1 MFYSPHTNLRT
12 RMPGNVQ
19 EKPVKFAGK
28 RLESYKSSVKL
39 FGSDNEF
46 AITDGIEEDDDEE
59 SSAIFSRRPSK
70 AGKFNYHKP
79 KSYKSTLSKSF
90 ASQSSFYHSSDEEK
104 FDSKL
109 EPYTGDSNIHNQFQ
123 EDSDNRDESHSE
135 FEDLSDFQTDSN
147 NDEAARSSNND
158 KTNNNEDYDDEEDD
172 DDDFESDSSNDSATI
187 FLSNE
192 TKKQNL
198 LKKVKPPRKL
208 VIPAP
213 QRLDLPPKITNLG
226 KLKKADS
233 SSEFS
238 EISDSELNALE
249 ASIKRRPSIVDHAL
263 DERPVFPRSTVGD
276 IKEEESSS
284 SDESEYNDEN
294 LLAILSEDDSEV
306 SDVSDTEDEN
316 EELYAYDDDDEA
328 DDDNA
333 VEETEERAILEE
345 VKRSGDLEGH
355 KVGYVSDDDDFESDI
370 SFDQDA
376 FFETRT
382 TQAGIKSITSAPLTN
397 QYSDED
403 DSYLWSYF
411 FTSGDESEDENLK
424 TNPTHVNSVDAGE
437 PVEISGDSTDEDENL
452 PRSNM
457 QTFSRPT
464 EILSTSANTSRP
476 PVLGSWVMSSERPY
490 GIIDGLTTRT
500 LSTTSGTNG
509 ISNQSNFVGASSAA
523 TLTDVKRSL
532 ENSTI
537 SKINQDDGK
546 SDSELSEL
554 ALDDFIY
561 TSELEDE
568 DPMGDYPAEDP
579 IYPNINKDIP
589 LSAFRNRGVQF
600 INRRNSTN
608 NRSQEVHIS
617 SGQSMSKHFRKRRK
631 HKHKHEEEEAHSYTA
646 EDIDDLG
653 ATDLID
659 ELVSIG
665 AISPLFGGIA

>member
-1 MFYSPHTNLRT
+1 
-12 RMPGNVQ
+12 MPGNIQ
-19 EKPVKFAGK
+19 EKPLKFAGK
-28 RLESYKSSVKL
+28 RLESYKPSVKL
-39 FGSDNEF
+39 FSSDNEY
-46 AITDGIEEDDDEE
+46 AITDETDEDEDDEE
-59 SSAIFSRRPSK
+59 EESSPFLSRRNSK
-70 AGKFNYHKP
+70 AGKINYHKP
-79 KSYKSTLSKSF
+79 KSYKSTLSKSIV
-90 ASQSSFYHSSDEEK
+90 SHSNFYHSPDEDHS
-104 FDSKL
+104 DSKQGL
-109 EPYTGDSNIHNQFQ
+109 YTSDSNIHNQSHV
-123 EDSDNRDESHSE
+123 ESDNSSVLPSD
-135 FEDLSDFQTDSN
+135 FENLSDFQSDDNSDN
-147 NDEAARSSNND
+147 GA
-158 KTNNNEDYDDEEDD
+158 NNNNNDD
-172 DDDFESDSSNDSATI
+172 DDDDDEDDDEDEFESDSSNDSATI

-192 TKKQNL
+192 TKKQKG

-213 QRLDLPPKITNLG
+213 QRLSLPPKITTFGNS
-226 KLKKADS
+226 KKTDS

-238 EISDSELNALE
+238 EMSDSELNALE
-249 ASIKRRPSIVDHAL
+249 ASIKRRPSIVDHTL
-263 DERPVFPRSTVGD
+263 DERPVFPRSTVED
-276 IKEEESSS
+276 INEEDEYTS

-294 LLAILSEDDSEV
+294 LLAILSEDDSDV
-306 SDVSDTEDEN
+306 SDVSDSEEEN
-316 EELYAYDDDDEA
+316 EDLFAYDDDDEA

-355 KVGYVSDDDDFESDI
+355 KVGYVSDEDDFESDI

-382 TQAGIKSITSAPLTN
+382 TQAGIKSITSVPLAN

-403 DSYLWSYF
+403 ESYLWSYF

-424 TNPTHVNSVDAGE
+424 FNQLTHVDSVDAGE

-452 PRSNM
+452 PRSNL
-457 QTFSRPT
+457 QIISRPT

-500 LSTTSGTNG
+500 LSTTSSANGT
-509 ISNQSNFVGASSAA
+509 SAQPDSVGASAA
-523 TLTDVKRSL
+523 TALPDGKRSQQ
-532 ENSTI
+532 NSTV

-568 DPMGDYPAEDP
+568 DKVSEYPIEDS
-579 IYPNINKDIP
+579 IYHSLNKDIP

-608 NRSQEVHIS
+608 NRSQEVHMS
-617 SGQSMSKHFRKRRK
+617 SAQSMSKHFRKRRK
-631 HKHKHEEEEAHSYTA
+631 HKHMYEQEETSSYPA

-659 ELVSIG
+659 ELVNIG

>member
-1 MFYSPHTNLRT
+1 
-12 RMPGNVQ
+12 MPGNIQ

-28 RLESYKSSVKL
+28 RLESYKPSVKL
-39 FGSDNEF
+39 FSSDNEY
-46 AITDGIEEDDDEE
+46 AITDETEEDEDDDEDE
-59 SSAIFSRRPSK
+59 SSQFPSRRNSK
-70 AGKFNYHKP
+70 AGKINYHKP
-79 KSYKSTLSKSF
+79 KSYKSTLSKSIV
-90 ASQSSFYHSSDEEK
+90 SHSSFYHSPDEDHS
-104 FDSKL
+104 DSKQD
-109 EPYTGDSNIHNQFQ
+109 PYTSDSNIHNQGHA
-123 EDSDNRDESHSE
+123 ESDNSSVLPSD
-135 FEDLSDFQTDSN
+135 FENLSDFQSDDNSDN
-147 NDEAARSSNND
+147 GA
-158 KTNNNEDYDDEEDD
+158 NNNNNDD
-172 DDDFESDSSNDSATI
+172 DDDDEDDDEDEFESDSSNDSATI

-192 TKKQNL
+192 TKKQKA

-213 QRLDLPPKITNLG
+213 QRLSLPPKITNLG
-226 KLKKADS
+226 NPKKTDS

-238 EISDSELNALE
+238 EMSDSELNALE

-263 DERPVFPRSTVGD
+263 DERPVFPRSIVGD
-276 IKEEESSS
+276 INEEDEYTS

-294 LLAILSEDDSEV
+294 LLAILSEDDSDV
-306 SDVSDTEDEN
+306 SDVSDSEEEN
-316 EELYAYDDDDEA
+316 EELFAYDDDDEA

-355 KVGYVSDDDDFESDI
+355 KVGYVSDEDDFESDI

-382 TQAGIKSITSAPLTN
+382 TQAGIKSITSAPLAN

-424 TNPTHVNSVDAGE
+424 FNQPTHVDSVDAGE

-452 PRSNM
+452 PRSNL
-457 QTFSRPT
+457 QTISRPT

-500 LSTTSGTNG
+500 LSTTSGANG
-509 ISNQSNFVGASSAA
+509 TSALPDSVGANAA
-523 TLTDVKRSL
+523 TALPDGKRSQQ
-532 ENSTI
+532 NSTV
-537 SKINQDDGK
+537 SKTNQDDGK

-568 DPMGDYPAEDP
+568 DKVSEYPIEDP
-579 IYPNINKDIP
+579 IYHSLNKDIP

-608 NRSQEVHIS
+608 NRSQEVHMS
-617 SGQSMSKHFRKRRK
+617 SAQSMSKHFRKRRK
-631 HKHKHEEEEAHSYTA
+631 HKHKHEQEETPSYPA

-659 ELVSIG
+659 ELVNIG